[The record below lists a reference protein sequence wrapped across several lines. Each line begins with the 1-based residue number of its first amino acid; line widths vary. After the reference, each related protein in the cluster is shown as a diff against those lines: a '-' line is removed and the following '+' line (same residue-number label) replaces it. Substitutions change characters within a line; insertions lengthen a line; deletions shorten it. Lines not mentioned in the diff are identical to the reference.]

1 MIARF
6 QGRPTR
12 RGRARTAGAV
22 IGMVAAMTLSACG
35 TSAGGESGTSSAT
48 TGATTDGA
56 YVTKSQN
63 LLDTAH
69 EVAVT
74 GSSAGIVAAD
84 AIVPWKASD
93 MPKPTTPSGKSLKVN
108 VVYGIPVGYAPYAGN
123 MIKALGAELG
133 WQVKVFQAASPA
145 QTANLAAM
153 QQARL
158 DKPDAIISI
167 VVPGVWVAPAL
178 EQARKDGVY
187 TVNVYQDSSTG
198 QGYDA
203 YVPAAQGVQKALLG
217 AWAVAKSNGSAHT
230 VTVEVPGFSDATTPS
245 AEAFLKGCAACKT
258 EVQDFNPDVPVDP
271 IKAQSGVSAAL
282 SSRTGVDYLIW
293 PEGGLPLSPVLNGIK
308 TSRNPE
314 TQLLV
319 NSASPE
325 DVQLL
330 KDGKLPVV
338 VQMPGAL
345 LVLEAFDNVIRLTQG
360 QDALAEDALRLPV
373 SYWTQD
379 EAPAADFPS
388 ITAAQLEANDWLSPF
403 EEAWDIKLKE
413 LILGVKN

>member
-1 MIARF
+1 LIGLA
-6 QGRPTR
+6 
-12 RGRARTAGAV
+12 AATA
-22 IGMVAAMTLSACG
+22 LSGCG
-35 TSAGGESGTSSAT
+35 SPAGGEPGTSVSADAGT
-48 TGATTDGA
+48 NDSASGSA
-56 YVTKSQN
+56 YVTKSQS

-69 EVAVT
+69 KVAVT
-74 GSSAGIVAAD
+74 GNSAGIVAAE

-93 MPKPTTPSGKSLKVN
+93 MPQPTAPSGKSLKVN

-123 MIKALGAELG
+123 MLKALGAKLG
-133 WQVKVFQAASPA
+133 WEVKVFQAASPA

-178 EQARKDGVY
+178 EQARKDGIH

-198 QGYDA
+198 KGYDA

-217 AWAVAKSNGSAHT
+217 AWAVAKSEGSAHT
-230 VTVEVPGFSDATTPS
+230 VAVEVPGFSDATTPS
-245 AEAFLKGCAACKT
+245 AVAFLKGCGGCRT

-308 TSRNPE
+308 TSRNPK

-330 KDGKLPVV
+330 KDGKLPLV

-345 LVLEAFDNVIRLTQG
+345 LVLEAVDNVIRLTAG
-360 QDALAEDALRLPV
+360 QEALAEDALRLPV
-373 SYWTQD
+373 SYWTQG
-379 EAPAADFPS
+379 EAPAADFRS
-388 ITAAQLEANDWLSPF
+388 ITAVQLEANDWLSPF
-403 EEAWDIKLKE
+403 EEAWDVQLKE
-413 LILGVKN
+413 LILGVEN